1 MKDEDGEC
9 TFHFNIS
16 TYYAD
21 IYFQKAVV
29 MYTHTVSI
37 IIQIPYPINVSSCST
52 HVV

>member
-1 MKDEDGEC
+1 MYMKNEDGEC

-29 MYTHTVSI
+29 MYKYADGKYY
-37 IIQIPYPINVSSCST
+37 YPNPLSY
-52 HVV
+52 